1 MTRPRLGRGVARFNL
16 RVTNRVTAP
25 FARRL
30 PGFGIVVHRGRR
42 SGREHRT
49 PVNVFRHGDE
59 WIVALTY
66 GAGAQWVRNV
76 LAAGGCTLVA
86 GGREHRLT
94 DPRVVHD
101 ERAAPMPAPVRPF
114 LRFMRVTDF
123 LVLRN
128 GS

>member
-1 MTRPRLGRGVARFNL
+1 MTHPRLGRRVARFNR

-49 PVNVFRHGDE
+49 PVNVFRHGE
-59 WIVALTY
+59 GWVIALTY
-66 GAGAQWVRNV
+66 GTDAQWVRNV
-76 LAAGGCTLVA
+76 LAAGGCTLVVA
-86 GGREHRLT
+86 GREHRLT
-94 DPRVVHD
+94 EPRVVHD
-101 ERAAPMPAPVRPF
+101 ERAAPMPAPVRPL

-123 LVLRN
+123 LALRE
-128 GS
+128 SA